1 MNENLEKIIRDAIR
15 AVLQERG
22 IEIVPSADATSGG
35 ASTRAPKNG
44 SASRELSRFERASLS
59 MEQGAAPPQ
68 NAFQNVLPQSGESP
82 VYFSMFSGADSA
94 PDAPPV
100 SPPNVAVQNALPQN
114 APLQNV
120 PSPIAVASD
129 RTSQNALQNVATG
142 ARVLAAVCCGECL
155 SDEAKRA
162 LQTLTENGFAVSQP
176 SEDDLKRR
184 APREAMISAHD
195 VVLLPAVGDDDAAKM
210 AAGIFDEPVTRTALA
225 ALASGV
231 PVYLILHL
239 PYAQALK
246 SGSPNLARVLENNRR
261 ALQTLGFNVVEAN
274 ALNETLRARF
284 ATTQN
289 AASTRSVQN
298 GGARSDF
305 GITFGAN
312 MRGGSDINGR
322 GAAGLTSDAAR
333 GVENFAAST
342 RAVPGGARV
351 LITAQDID
359 LAARSGQALQLSP
372 NAIITPLARDR
383 ARELNFPLDG

>member
-1 MNENLEKIIRDAIR
+1 MNENLEKIIRDTIR

-22 IEIVPSADATSGG
+22 IEVVPNAGTTNGG
-35 ASTRAPKNG
+35 VSTRASQNAPVNNG
-44 SASRELSRFERASLS
+44 ASRELSRFERASLA
-59 MEQGAAPPQ
+59 MEQDAAPPQ
-68 NAFQNVLPQSGESP
+68 NAFQNALPKSGESP
-82 VYFSMFSGADSA
+82 VYFSVFNGGSSA

-100 SPPNVAVQNALPQN
+100 PTPNVAAQNAAPNVAAPNAAPQN
-114 APLQNV
+114 AAP
-120 PSPIAVASD
+120 
-129 RTSQNALQNVATG
+129 G

-176 SEDDLKRR
+176 SEDELKKR
-184 APREAMISAHD
+184 APREAMIAAHD
-195 VVLLPAVGDDDAAKM
+195 AVLLPAVGDDDAAKM
-210 AAGIFDEPVTRTALA
+210 AAGIFDEPTTRTALA

-231 PVYLILHL
+231 PVYLILHA

-261 ALQTLGFNVVEAN
+261 ALQMLGFNIVEAS
-274 ALNETLRARF
+274 ALHETLRTRF
-284 ATTQN
+284 ADVRNGT
-289 AASTRSVQN
+289 STRSVQN
-298 GGARSDF
+298 GGASSGGVRPDF
-305 GITFGAN
+305 GVTFGAN

-322 GAAGLTSDAAR
+322 GAAGLTSDVAR

-359 LAARSGQALQLSP
+359 RASQSGQALQLSP